1 MIWKRLKQDITAGDV
16 KMVNPVKEQETIK
29 INYVVLH
36 KYLINYLEMMSD
48 QVIEDCKK
56 FDAYNQNNITGMACG
71 FELLIQMLDDDFTEN
86 VIKDSLT
93 QQKK

>member
-1 MIWKRLKQDITAGDV
+1 
-16 KMVNPVKEQETIK
+16 MVNPVKEQETIK

-56 FDAYNQNNITGMACG
+56 FDAYNQNNITGMAWFPHNYQYHLHIQILSCG